1 MSKYTVTADFIDK
14 YTKDYYAA
22 GSVYETDSQERA
34 DELKELGFLGDEIKP
49 RTSRA
54 KKEDAK

>member
-14 YTKDYYAA
+14 YTQVYYAA

-34 DELKELGFLGDEIKP
+34 DELKENGFLGDEIKP

-54 KKEDAK
+54 KKEDVK